1 MFWSYG
7 PFTVVSHS
15 LCEQLV
21 PRVVE
26 FNFGVVMN
34 LEFWDF
40 EEWANRANIFP
51 VFPVWSK
58 GCLNNV
64 CTWYTLESGSRC
76 VQDFEVAGD
85 FGPVFVGGK
94 AEYIK

>member
-1 MFWSYG
+1 MK
-7 PFTVVSHS
+7 
-15 LCEQLV
+15 
-21 PRVVE
+21 
-26 FNFGVVMN
+26 

-51 VFPVWSK
+51 VFPYWSK
-58 GCLNNV
+58 GCLTII
-64 CTWYTLESGSRC
+64 CAQYALELGLQC

-94 AEYIK
+94 AEYYK